1 MALTNGQTKETLEND
16 MWQALHE
23 LDAERI
29 GHAVHAVTDPALMD
43 YLAEHQIV

>member
-16 MWQALHE
+16 MWQALCE
-23 LDAERI
+23 LSAERN
-29 GHAVHAVTDPALMD
+29 GHAVHALPDPNLMD